1 MRLKQSAL
9 GPAKHKVAFVPIVDE
24 LSCLWLPRRHL
35 VVQQPSAQ

>member
-24 LSCLWLPRRHL
+24 LSCLVAGLI
-35 VVQQPSAQ
+35 V